1 MIKSKTELSVI
12 KTMKEPK
19 ISLSLN
25 PNVTKEQLQEE
36 KSKIKIKK
44 FIK

>member
-1 MIKSKTELSVI
+1 
-12 KTMKEPK
+12 MKEPK

-36 KSKIKIKK
+36 RAKILVRSK
-44 FIK
+44 